1 MVCACGLTGDCMKDS
16 LDAHAVTI
24 HDGTKWV
31 VRRITPRESE
41 RLQGFPDDW
50 TSLVGCDVDAVTEK
64 VAASLHYS
72 DEEKESLRRK
82 VRRWSRNNYDAPRY
96 KACGNSFPVTVVR
109 WIGERIQEVD
119 ALDS

>member
-1 MVCACGLTGDCMKDS
+1 MACAYGLTGDCMKDS